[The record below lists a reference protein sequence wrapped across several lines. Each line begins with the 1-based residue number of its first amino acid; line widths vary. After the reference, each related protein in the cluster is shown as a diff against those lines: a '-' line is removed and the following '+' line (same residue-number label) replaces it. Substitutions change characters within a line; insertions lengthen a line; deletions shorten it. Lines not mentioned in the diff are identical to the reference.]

1 MRGSASRAVARAGAR
16 GVGLTPHADVFER
29 AAFPEEAW
37 PSCTRWHGSLL
48 AHPSEDADTST
59 GVPTIFISI
68 RFSGLSF
75 CMPAEALGGRSRLL
89 LLPVTLA
96 TRPREMCE
104 MTRVKSQG

>member
-1 MRGSASRAVARAGAR
+1 MHEVAWVAVGTPIRRCRHVNRGRNHLHQA
-16 GVGLTPHADVFER
+16 L
-29 AAFPEEAW
+29 
-37 PSCTRWHGSLL
+37 
-48 AHPSEDADTST
+48 
-59 GVPTIFISI
+59 SI